1 MSIHTFST
9 RATEPIEFGGDPAL
23 ATSHLPSPGRALTAT
38 EAKEIGAICDT
49 TVDAAER
56 AQHGRDWWPLSL
68 RWSLRNEVPQI
79 PAVVC
84 RPKNTQEV
92 SLLLA

>member
-38 EAKEIGAICDT
+38 EAQEIGAICDIGAR
-49 TVDAAER
+49 VD
-56 AQHGRDWWPLSL
+56 GSKPLVNNI
-68 RWSLRNEVPQI
+68 W
-79 PAVVC
+79 
-84 RPKNTQEV
+84 
-92 SLLLA
+92 